1 MPHGQGVKLLL
12 AAKVSI
18 EAAVRETGGRHDLAD
33 RDLGKSSPI
42 EQTGGGSND
51 PLPRLL
57 FVPWRVRH
65 RSIHHTSEKM
75 ILNIRYRSR
84 EPTRSTRSLTAF
96 TRLIVRPGGRS
107 RRRPPG
113 VRATSRHQPR
123 TSRTPDQT
131 CVRLLTPSA
140 NARVPPFARNASRP
154 RRKAPPCCQS
164 VDRSRRA

>member
-1 MPHGQGVKLLL
+1 MPHGLGVKLLL

-65 RSIHHTSEKM
+65 RSIPSHERKDDPEHPLASERAPPVNRVANRVPLTSQE
-75 ILNIRYRSR
+75 NVDAAR
-84 EPTRSTRSLTAF
+84 
-96 TRLIVRPGGRS
+96 GRAS
-107 RRRPPG
+107 RRDPW
-113 VRATSRHQPR
+113 
-123 TSRTPDQT
+123 
-131 CVRLLTPSA
+131 
-140 NARVPPFARNASRP
+140 
-154 RRKAPPCCQS
+154 
-164 VDRSRRA
+164 